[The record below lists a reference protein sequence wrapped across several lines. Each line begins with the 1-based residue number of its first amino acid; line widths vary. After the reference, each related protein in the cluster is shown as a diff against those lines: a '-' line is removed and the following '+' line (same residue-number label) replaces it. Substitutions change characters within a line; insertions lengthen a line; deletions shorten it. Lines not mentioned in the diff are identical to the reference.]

1 MLKERMAGVWAKL
14 VKKYRLVLFDHES
27 LSQTRRVMIRPLTAI
42 LGVSGTLLAV
52 TTLTALLIFKAPI
65 IHKHIPGFQSHL
77 SEDYMVLQRKNNELE
92 REVAEMDSMLKV
104 FTSVMGSHSQVNG
117 SVWESPTPTV
127 AENNVEP
134 GKVAES
140 SGNPEQNSQ
149 ALPSHLHALESRPVQ
164 PGPSILNLVAP
175 IDGYVTK
182 DFEPKDKPHYGID
195 LAAEENSMVRSV
207 ADGMVVFSEYSNTT
221 GYVIGIWHS
230 QSNLISFYKHNSRLF
245 KTVGSYVFAGEAIAV
260 IGNTGINSTGTHLHF
275 ELWYD
280 NNPVNPADYIQF
292 N

>member
-1 MLKERMAGVWAKL
+1 MV
-14 VKKYRLVLFDHES
+14 
-27 LSQTRRVMIRPLTAI
+27 RPLTI
-42 LGVSGTLLAV
+42 LLTVAGTILAV
-52 TTLTALLIFKAPI
+52 VGITTLLIFKVPAV
-65 IHKHIPGFQSHL
+65 HKHIPGYQSHL
-77 SEDYMVLQRKNNELE
+77 SEDYMSLQRKNGDLE

-104 FTSVMGSHSQVNG
+104 FTSVMGSHATANG
-117 SVWESPTPTV
+117 KMWESPNPGP
-127 AENNVEP
+127 AENAVAP

-140 SGNPEQNSQ
+140 SGNSEEGAQVAPLH
-149 ALPSHLHALESRPVQ
+149 LPATEGTPGNREPV
-164 PGPSILNLVAP
+164 ILNLVAP

-195 LAAEENSMVRSV
+195 LAAEENSMVRAV

-230 QSNLISFYKHNSRLF
+230 NNHLISFYKHNSRLF

-260 IGNTGINSTGTHLHF
+260 IGNTGINSSGTHLHF

-280 NNPVNPADYIQF
+280 NNPVNPTDYIQF